1 MSGKKNLDAKDQ
13 AILNLILKHG
23 TIHYQNISESTGYS
37 RKTIANHLDHIEE
50 FLDEYSV
57 ELIRKRGTGIQVR
70 GDAKQIGILKKMY
83 FENDEVTLSLLSKLT
98 FSGNPLKIQDLADAF
113 FLSRASIESK
123 IQKVKPILD
132 RYGIAIRT
140 KGHEGLIVDGTSKQK
155 RKFAA
160 DLLYKFWNTQN
171 DELVIDEKILA
182 NIIDKSLLEKII
194 KITDEFIV
202 SSKLKF
208 TDYEK
213 ESLIIHLAI
222 SLSRIGKKNEF
233 RNFEADGMI
242 NKETLYLVQK
252 LEDEFKI
259 KIPLAEKNYLDIHI
273 RSVKAGMNEE
283 IEANYNSE
291 LFEFL
296 EQNIDECDAN
306 LLNGLVLHLTP
317 AIKRINLGLSIR
329 NPLKDEIKQ
338 NFVRAYEKA
347 LKLSNTIRR
356 KYNVNF
362 DDDEVSY
369 IALHFQAYFERE
381 KTTFSVYLVCSS
393 GLGTAQLLKQRL
405 LQNFSNQLEVLRVL
419 SNNEYQNL
427 SEDEVKKADLVIA
440 TINTVERDVPLI
452 VVTPFLDIGAVGEI
466 KKGLRNLSS
475 RNKRFRMR
483 SLINLDN
490 IIIKNERV
498 TFEKAVTE
506 VSKIAEKSK
515 ISKAGLKQA
524 ILQREKISSTFYDEV
539 GLPHATKEQVN
550 QSAVF
555 VFVSPKGIYK
565 GHEKV
570 NILFFLLLTDD
581 AKPFI
586 NDFYEALNEVVT
598 NKKKIKKIV
607 KATTQ
612 SQVIY
617 ELESREK
624 EGSENE

>member
-1 MSGKKNLDAKDQ
+1 M
-13 AILNLILKHG
+13 
-23 TIHYQNISESTGYS
+23 Y
-37 RKTIANHLDHIEE
+37 
-50 FLDEYSV
+50 
-57 ELIRKRGTGIQVR
+57 KRQ
-70 GDAKQIGILKKMY
+70 
-83 FENDEVTLSLLSKLT
+83 
-98 FSGNPLKIQDLADAF
+98 
-113 FLSRASIESK
+113 
-123 IQKVKPILD
+123 
-132 RYGIAIRT
+132 
-140 KGHEGLIVDGTSKQK
+140 
-155 RKFAA
+155 
-160 DLLYKFWNTQN
+160 
-171 DELVIDEKILA
+171 
-182 NIIDKSLLEKII
+182 
-194 KITDEFIV
+194 
-202 SSKLKF
+202 
-208 TDYEK
+208 
-213 ESLIIHLAI
+213 
-222 SLSRIGKKNEF
+222 
-233 RNFEADGMI
+233 NFEADGMI

-338 NFVRAYEKA
+338 NFVRAYEEA

-381 KTTFSVYLVCSS
+381 KSIFSVYLVCSS
-393 GLGTAQLLKQRL
+393 GLGTAQLLKQRI

>member
-1 MSGKKNLDAKDQ
+1 
-13 AILNLILKHG
+13 
-23 TIHYQNISESTGYS
+23 
-37 RKTIANHLDHIEE
+37 
-50 FLDEYSV
+50 
-57 ELIRKRGTGIQVR
+57 
-70 GDAKQIGILKKMY
+70 MY

-98 FSGNPLKIQDLADAF
+98 FSSHPLKIQDLADSL

-123 IQKVKPILD
+123 IQKAKPTLN
-132 RYGIAIRT
+132 RYGIAIKT
-140 KGHEGLIVDGTSKQK
+140 MGHEGLVMDGTSKQK

-171 DELVIDEKILA
+171 DELAVDEEVLA
-182 NIIDKSLLEKII
+182 NIIEKSLLEKII
-194 KITDEFIV
+194 KITDEFIAD
-202 SSKLKF
+202 SKLKF

-222 SLSRIGKKNEF
+222 SLSRISEKNEF
-233 RNFEADGMI
+233 RNFETEGII

-252 LEDEFKI
+252 LENEFKI
-259 KIPLAEKNYLDIHI
+259 KIPIAEKYYLDIHI

-283 IEANYNSE
+283 ISTNYNSE
-291 LFEFL
+291 LSEFL
-296 EQNIDECDAN
+296 EKNIEDYDQD

-329 NPLKDEIKQ
+329 NPLKDEVKK
-338 NFVRAYEKA
+338 NFVRAYEEA
-347 LKLSNTIRR
+347 LKLSNTIRG
-356 KYNVNF
+356 KYDVRF

-381 KTTFSVYLVCSS
+381 KSIFSVYLVCSS
-393 GLGTAQLLKQRL
+393 GLGTAQLLKQRI
-405 LQNFSNQLEVLRVL
+405 LQNFPNQLEVLKVL

-427 SEDEVKKADLVIA
+427 SKDEVKKADLVIA
-440 TINTVERDVPLI
+440 TINTIERDVPLI
-452 VVTPFLDIGAVGEI
+452 VVTPFLDISAVGEI
-466 KKGLRNLSS
+466 KNGLRKISH

-483 SLINLDN
+483 NLINFNN

-498 TFEKAVTE
+498 TFEDAVTE
-506 VSKIAEKSK
+506 VSKIAENSK
-515 ISKAGLKQA
+515 ISKADLKKS
-524 ILQREKISSTFYDEV
+524 ILEREEISSTFYDEV
-539 GLPHATKEQVN
+539 GLPHATKEHIN

-555 VFVSPKGIYK
+555 VFISPKGIYK
-565 GHEKV
+565 GREKV
-570 NILFFLLLTDD
+570 NILFFLFLTDD

-586 NDFYEALNEVVT
+586 NDFYEVLNEIVT
-598 NKKKIKKIV
+598 NKTKIKKIV
-607 KATTQ
+607 KATTK